1 MIRNDRPIREIWP
14 QDSPDLS
21 QEIRDDTPPVVGG
34 ILLGERTVDALSI
47 KDGTARGLTGGYDV
61 LAKVLQTSDLHR
73 FFVGRIANVQ
83 RIARP
88 IPEEAL
94 VGALLDRYES
104 TTFGHALVKFRP
116 NPRIVSVVDVLR
128 LYQHGRLDSGLRL
141 QDVATRPLPA
151 VPRSMPLEEA
161 ARIMVEKRVRR
172 LFVEGEP
179 RSVITDRSLIR
190 VLFSPEML
198 EWAGEHPGRL
208 PPLTIGA
215 LEPRPVLE
223 LDVAMRV
230 PAAAVQFDLNA
241 AEAIFCSAGIVTPWD
256 LVMKPFARGDL
267 TFI

>member
-14 QDSPDLS
+14 QDSSELLP
-21 QEIRDDTPPVVGG
+21 EIRDDMSPVVGG
-34 ILLGERTVDALSI
+34 ILLRDRTVDALSI

-61 LAKVLQTSDLHR
+61 LAKVVETSDLHR
-73 FFVGRIANVQ
+73 FLLGRIANIQ
-83 RIARP
+83 RIARA
-88 IPEEAL
+88 IPEDAL

-104 TTFGHALVKFRP
+104 TAFGHALVAFRP
-116 NPRIVSVVDVLR
+116 NPRVVSLIDMLQ
-128 LYQHGRLDSGLRL
+128 LYRHGKLDSGLRL
-141 QDVATRPLPA
+141 QDVATRPLSA
-151 VPRSMPLEEA
+151 VPRSMPLEQA

-172 LFVEGEP
+172 LQVDGEP

-198 EWAGEHPGRL
+198 EWAGEHPGQL
-208 PPLTIGA
+208 PPLTIGM

-223 LDVAMRV
+223 LDADMRI
-230 PAAAVQFDLNA
+230 PAAAAQFDPDA

-267 TFI
+267 TLI